1 MKKFQVQLNINRNN
15 LQVISGTLGEDDA
28 SSWAGLF
35 SSDSYVLNFSHS
47 SRQLR
52 FLGLPSASAAVCLH
66 ISKLEHY
73 HNFSLLLYLSLI
85 VFFQPWKKKQPHFSC
100 GYCLFWWTWKWGFT
114 LLKVVKSPW
123 FNTNV
128 KGKSIVTR
136 GSTWANSDL
145 VMVENTRSKLL

>member
-35 SSDSYVLNFSHS
+35 SSDSYVPNFSHS

-52 FLGLPSASAAVCLH
+52 FLGLTSASAAVCLH

-85 VFFQPWKKKQPHFSC
+85 VFFNHERKNNHISPVAIVYFDGHESEVSLCWK
-100 GYCLFWWTWKWGFT
+100 
-114 LLKVVKSPW
+114 
-123 FNTNV
+123 
-128 KGKSIVTR
+128 
-136 GSTWANSDL
+136 
-145 VMVENTRSKLL
+145 